1 MDSDNAALR
10 KRALRAELRERRHNL
25 TSTERSSATEGLTRN
40 LVDLAT
46 DLSIRSVAAYLS
58 TANEPDT
65 RPFLNWAHKEGLRVL
80 LPISRE
86 DGLLDWTTGDGETET
101 EGLFGM
107 PEAVGELLGP
117 IAINDVDLIV
127 VPAAA
132 VDQTGMRMG
141 WGRGYFDKTLGSME
155 KCPPVYAV
163 LYDGE
168 LVDEVPRERHDQPV
182 DGAVTPT
189 RIVQFS

>member
-1 MDSDNAALR
+1 MADEASNQ
-10 KRALRAELRERRHNL
+10 KRALRAELRERRRNL
-25 TSTERSSATEGLTRN
+25 TSTERETATEGFTRN
-40 LVDLAT
+40 LIELT
-46 DLSIRSVAAYLS
+46 TRLSARSVSCYLS
-58 TANEPDT
+58 GQDEPNT
-65 RPFLNWAHKEGLRVL
+65 RPYLNWARDNDVRVL

-86 DGLLDWTTGDGETET
+86 DGLLDWTVGDGETET
-101 EGLFGM
+101 ESILGL

-117 IAINDVDLIV
+117 IAINDVDLIL

-132 VDQTGMRMG
+132 VDATGMRMG

-163 LYDGE
+163 VFDGE
-168 LVDEVPRERHDQPV
+168 LVEEVPRELHDQSV

-189 RIVQFS
+189 RIVPLS

>member
-1 MDSDNAALR
+1 MSTEVANQ
-10 KRALRAELRERRHNL
+10 KRALRAELRERRQNL
-25 TSTERSSATEGLTRN
+25 TGPEQDAATAGITRN
-40 LVDLAT
+40 LIDLTT
-46 DLSIRSVAAYLS
+46 DLSARSVSCYLS
-58 TANEPDT
+58 ARNEPNT
-65 RPFLNWAHKEGLRVL
+65 RPYLNWARENGVRVL
-80 LPISRE
+80 LPITRE
-86 DGLLDWTTGDGETET
+86 DGLLDWTTGDGTTET
-101 EGLFGM
+101 ESILGL

-117 IAINDVDLIV
+117 IAINDVDLII

-132 VDQTGMRMG
+132 VDATGLRMG

-163 LYDGE
+163 LFDGE
-168 LVDEVPRERHDQPV
+168 LVEEVPRELHDLAV

>member
-1 MDSDNAALR
+1 MDTDTAAHR
-10 KRALRAELRERRHNL
+10 KRALRAELRERRQNL
-25 TSTERSSATEGLTRN
+25 TSTERQAATAGITRN
-40 LVDLAT
+40 LIDLAT
-46 DLSIRSVAAYLS
+46 DLSARSVACYLS
-58 TANEPDT
+58 TNIEPDT
-65 RPFLNWAHKEGLRVL
+65 RPFVNWAVGQGLRVL
-80 LPISRE
+80 LPVSRE

-107 PEAVGELLGP
+107 PEAVGDLLGP
-117 IAINDVDLIV
+117 IAINDVDLIL

-132 VDQTGMRMG
+132 VDATGMRMG

-163 LYDGE
+163 VFDAE
-168 LVDEVPRERHDQPV
+168 LVSEVPRERHDQPV

>member
-1 MDSDNAALR
+1 
-10 KRALRAELRERRHNL
+10 
-25 TSTERSSATEGLTRN
+25 
-40 LVDLAT
+40 
-46 DLSIRSVAAYLS
+46 
-58 TANEPDT
+58 
-65 RPFLNWAHKEGLRVL
+65 
-80 LPISRE
+80 
-86 DGLLDWTTGDGETET
+86 
-101 EGLFGM
+101 M

-127 VPAAA
+127 IPAAA
-132 VDQTGMRMG
+132 VDRTGLRMG

-163 LYDGE
+163 LYDTE

>member
-1 MDSDNAALR
+1 MDSDTAAHR
-10 KRALRAELRERRHNL
+10 KRALRAELRERRQNL
-25 TSTERSSATEGLTRN
+25 TTTERQIATAGLTRN

-46 DLSIRSVAAYLS
+46 DLSARSVAAYLS
-58 TANEPDT
+58 TPVEPDT
-65 RPFLNWAHKEGLRVL
+65 RPFLNWAHTQGLRVL

-101 EGLFGM
+101 EGLYGL

-117 IAINDVDLIV
+117 IAINDVDLIL

-132 VDQTGMRMG
+132 VDATGMRMG

-163 LYDGE
+163 LFDGE

-189 RIVQFS
+189 RIVQFT

>member
-1 MDSDNAALR
+1 MDPDTAEHR
-10 KRALRAELRERRHNL
+10 KRALRAELRERRQNL
-25 TSTERSSATEGLTRN
+25 TSTERSGATAGLTRN

-46 DLSIRSVAAYLS
+46 DLSARSVAAYLS
-58 TANEPDT
+58 TPIEPDT
-65 RPFLNWAHKEGLRVL
+65 RPFLNWAHAQGLRVL

-117 IAINDVDLIV
+117 IAINDVDLIL

-132 VDQTGMRMG
+132 VDASGMRMG

-163 LYDGE
+163 LFDDE

>member
-1 MDSDNAALR
+1 MDTDTAAHR
-10 KRALRAELRERRHNL
+10 KRALRAELRERRQNL
-25 TSTERSSATEGLTRN
+25 TSTERQAATAGITRN
-40 LVDLAT
+40 LIDLAT
-46 DLSIRSVAAYLS
+46 DLSARSVACYLS
-58 TANEPDT
+58 TTIEPDT
-65 RPFLNWAHKEGLRVL
+65 RPFVNWAVGQDIRVL
-80 LPISRE
+80 LPVSRE

-117 IAINDVDLIV
+117 IAINDVDLIL

-132 VDQTGMRMG
+132 VDATGMRMG

-163 LYDGE
+163 VFDGE
-168 LVDEVPRERHDQPV
+168 LVSEVPRERHDQPV

>member
-1 MDSDNAALR
+1 MDTDTAAHR
-10 KRALRAELRERRHNL
+10 KRALRAELRERRQNL
-25 TSTERSSATEGLTRN
+25 TSTERQAATAGITRN
-40 LVDLAT
+40 LIDLAT
-46 DLSIRSVAAYLS
+46 DLSARSVAAYLS
-58 TANEPDT
+58 TNIEPDT
-65 RPFLNWAHKEGLRVL
+65 RPFVNWAVGQGLRVL
-80 LPISRE
+80 LPVSRE

-117 IAINDVDLIV
+117 IAINDVDLIL

-132 VDQTGMRMG
+132 VDATGMRMG

-163 LYDGE
+163 VFDAE
-168 LVDEVPRERHDQPV
+168 LVSEVPRERHDQPV